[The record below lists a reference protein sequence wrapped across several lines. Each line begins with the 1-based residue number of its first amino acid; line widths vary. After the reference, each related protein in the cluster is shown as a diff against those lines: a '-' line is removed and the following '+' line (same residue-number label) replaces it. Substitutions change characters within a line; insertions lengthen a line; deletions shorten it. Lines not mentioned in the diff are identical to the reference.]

1 MLAKQSER
9 SSVLMGVP
17 KDYRGEQLG
26 DLRGLLSVLDERAV
40 RCAEPQECQYGGVV
54 PGSSPDRASVRRT
67 DVRT

>member
-40 RCAEPQECQYGGVV
+40 R
-54 PGSSPDRASVRRT
+54 
-67 DVRT
+67 